1 MEQRGNLVFWAF
13 SRVIFERIVNVE
25 LFEKIHSHCSLDFEC
40 VSFCGCFVQLVALS
54 CSLAWL
60 LLSGDGKGMM
70 RDYKHF
76 LWGLKRGGE
85 GEETGVE
92 VPKGRV
98 GKTLRDLPMSPSV
111 GSDNTSWDM
120 LISHKIDPSPL
131 FFGQEIPLVAQVVG
145 FHHRQS
151 RITQKNIHIQN

>member
-1 MEQRGNLVFWAF
+1 M
-13 SRVIFERIVNVE
+13 
-25 LFEKIHSHCSLDFEC
+25 
-40 VSFCGCFVQLVALS
+40 
-54 CSLAWL
+54 
-60 LLSGDGKGMM
+60 
-70 RDYKHF
+70 
-76 LWGLKRGGE
+76 
-85 GEETGVE
+85 E

-151 RITQKNIHIQN
+151 RITQKKHSHSELTYNNIGEFLIILFGFEKEKVFWMIITHINLNLNLNK